1 MAGTIETKQAT
12 PKQQD
17 LTSEIK
23 AIALTL
29 GFHRVGI
36 TSAEPVSE
44 AGHHY
49 MDWLSDGFSG
59 EMAYL
64 QKTPEIRF
72 DPRRRFP
79 EAESIVSL
87 ALNYYPVTQGKEDGG
102 HTGPP
107 QDGTG
112 KVARYA
118 WGEDYHTIIEDKLE
132 ELIAKID
139 ALGGRCWKGYVDHG
153 PLLERAFAERAGV
166 GFIGKN
172 TNLITPDYGSWVF
185 LAEVITDL
193 NLKEDRPASP
203 GCGTCRLCLEAC
215 PTGAL
220 REPYR
225 LDARRCI
232 SYLTIENKGPLPEAY
247 VPKMEGWIFGC
258 DICQE
263 VCPYNWKPVPTGEPR
278 LDPAR
283 GSGPLLSIDKI
294 RAIPDNRTFKKQFA
308 QTPLSRARLKGL
320 VRNATALS
328 KSLRVIRQDQDAE
341 EKSASTRP
349 PGSAPRRQSLSQS

>member
-1 MAGTIETKQAT
+1 LPRTSETKQAN

-17 LTSEIK
+17 LTSKIK
-23 AIALTL
+23 EIALAL

-36 TSAEPVSE
+36 TSAKPVSE
-44 AGHHY
+44 AGHHF

-79 EAESIVSL
+79 EAKSVVSL
-87 ALNYYPVTQGKEDGG
+87 ALNYYPGKPGIKEEEHKD
-102 HTGPP
+102 PP
-107 QDGTG
+107 PEGMG

-118 WGEDYHTIIEDKLE
+118 WGEDYHTIIEDKLKN
-132 ELIAKID
+132 LITHIETM
-139 ALGGRCWKGYVDHG
+139 GGRCWKGYVDHG

-185 LAEVITDL
+185 LAVVVTDL
-193 NLKEDRPASP
+193 HLEEDRPASP

-220 REPYR
+220 TEAYR

-232 SYLTIENKGPLPEAY
+232 SYLTIENKGPIPESY
-247 VPKMEGWIFGC
+247 LPKMEGWIFGC

-263 VCPYNWKPVPTGEPR
+263 VCPYNWKPVPTDEPR
-278 LDPAR
+278 LNPAQ
-283 GSGPLLSIDKI
+283 GSGPLLSIDTI
-294 RAIPDNRTFKKQFA
+294 RAIPDQQTFKKKFA
-308 QTPLSRARLKGL
+308 QTPLSRAKLKGL
-320 VRNATALS
+320 IRNAAALS
-328 KSLRVIRQDQDAE
+328 KSETITRQDPDGA
-341 EKSASTRP
+341 EKSASTGPPESASRP
-349 PGSAPRRQSLSQS
+349 QNQSQS